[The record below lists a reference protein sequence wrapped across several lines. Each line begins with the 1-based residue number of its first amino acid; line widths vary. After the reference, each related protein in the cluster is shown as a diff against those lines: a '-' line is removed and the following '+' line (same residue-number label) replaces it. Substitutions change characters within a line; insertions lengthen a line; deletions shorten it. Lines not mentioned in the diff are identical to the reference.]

1 MNISLSTSSEALML
15 DYAKG
20 NAAAFSQLY
29 ALHKGP
35 LFRFLLRQ
43 GMQNGQADEVFQ
55 EIWLKVIKARESYQ
69 SSARFQTWLYSIARN
84 HLIDEFR
91 KKATAVVTEY
101 QESLTEDLSSKTVED
116 SLDDES
122 KKQRLLAKVKALP
135 FEQREA
141 FLLKHEAGMNNE
153 DIAIVTGTNAETAK
167 SRVRYAI
174 NQLKKQLGGSL

>member
-1 MNISLSTSSEALML
+1 MDMSLSSSSEALML

-20 NAAAFSQLY
+20 NAAAFSKLY
-29 ALHKGP
+29 TLHKGP

-43 GMQNGQADEVFQ
+43 GLQNGQADEIFQ

-91 KKATAVVTEY
+91 KKGIAVVTEY
-101 QESLTEDLSSKTVED
+101 KESLTEDIHTKTVED
-116 SLDDES
+116 SLDYAS
-122 KKQRLLAKVKALP
+122 KKQRLLTKVKALP

-153 DIAIVTGTNAETAK
+153 DIAIVTGTNTETAK
-167 SRVRYAI
+167 SRVRYAT
-174 NQLKKQLGGSL
+174 NQLKKQLGGSQ

>member
-1 MNISLSTSSEALML
+1 MMDISLSTSSEALML

-35 LFRFLLRQ
+35 LFRFILRQ

-91 KKATAVVTEY
+91 KKA
-101 QESLTEDLSSKTVED
+101 SSNTVED
-116 SLDDES
+116 SLDYDS
-122 KKQRLLAKVKALP
+122 KKQQLLTKVEALP

-153 DIAIVTGTNAETAK
+153 DIAIVTGTNPETAK

-174 NQLKKQLGGSL
+174 NQLKKQLGGSQ